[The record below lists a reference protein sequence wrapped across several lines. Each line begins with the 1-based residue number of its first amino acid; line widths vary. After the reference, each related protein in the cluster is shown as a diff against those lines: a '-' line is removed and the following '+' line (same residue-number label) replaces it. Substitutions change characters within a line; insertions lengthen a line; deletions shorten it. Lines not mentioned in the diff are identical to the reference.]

1 MKEIP
6 KFYNDLNEVE
16 KEIFS
21 LLNQGVKKRKSNFHN
36 LALGT
41 TSLKNFPDLRTV
53 VLRGFSEKEMIISIH
68 SDSRSKKIK
77 HIEKNNSVSLL
88 FYDDKKKIQLRI
100 KGFAK
105 LKKSYEHSWSKLT
118 NWSKRCY
125 LSEKSPGEISD
136 QPTSGFSEKYSS
148 VAPSDKDSQIGIEN
162 FCVIEISIK
171 KIEWLYLA
179 SQGHRRAVF
188 EIKKDDDVTSIK
200 KKWLVP

>member
-68 SDSRSKKIK
+68 SDSRSKKNK
-77 HIEKNNSVSLL
+77 T
-88 FYDDKKKIQLRI
+88 Y
-100 KGFAK
+100 
-105 LKKSYEHSWSKLT
+105 
-118 NWSKRCY
+118 
-125 LSEKSPGEISD
+125 
-136 QPTSGFSEKYSS
+136 
-148 VAPSDKDSQIGIEN
+148 
-162 FCVIEISIK
+162 
-171 KIEWLYLA
+171 
-179 SQGHRRAVF
+179 
-188 EIKKDDDVTSIK
+188 
-200 KKWLVP
+200 